1 MDPSEVRQPRV
12 TVLAN
17 GTAISG
23 VIDAEVQSNA
33 YLGANRFQIR
43 VAYPSPSGEFWLS
56 LPVLIE
62 IQVTLDGGQLSLI
75 TGNADSLELDPICG
89 EAILHGRDLT
99 ALLVAAQTS
108 ETFENQTASGIAT
121 TLAARHGLTPNV
133 ATTTALIGR
142 YYQTNRT
149 RSALSQHARVTSEWD
164 LLTWLADQEGYDVW
178 VDGWVLNFQPRD
190 IPEPI
195 ATVTP
200 SICCSLRL
208 RQALD
213 LAAGLEVVVK
223 SWDSQTQQIISQSAS
238 NANGDATPV
247 TLTAIRPNLSMS
259 DAISLAQQT
268 LSQWTTHESEILFE
282 MPGDILMAPRCTLN
296 LTETGS
302 SFDGVYEIMDVER
315 RISFYRGYV
324 QHVTARGL
332 PWTPS

>member
-1 MDPSEVRQPRV
+1 LDLSEVRQPRV

-17 GTAISG
+17 GEAISG

-43 VAYPSPSGEFWLS
+43 VTYPSPGGPFWLN

-62 IQVTLDGGQLSLI
+62 IQIALNGAQCSFM
-75 TGNADSLELDPICG
+75 TGHADSLELDPIRG
-89 EAILHGRDLT
+89 EAVLHGRDLT

-133 ATTTALIGR
+133 AATTALIGR

-149 RSALSQHARVTSEWD
+149 RSALSQHARVTSEWEV
-164 LLTWLADQEGYDVW
+164 LTWLADQEGYDVW
-178 VDGWVLNFQPRD
+178 VDGVILNFQPRD
-190 IPEPI
+190 TFGPI

-200 SICCSLRL
+200 SSCCSLRL

-238 NANGDATPV
+238 NATVGATPV
-247 TLTAIRPNLSMS
+247 TLTAVRPNLSMS
-259 DAISLAQQT
+259 DALGLAQQT
-268 LSQWTTHESEILFE
+268 LSQWTTHETEISFE
-282 MPGDILMAPRCTLN
+282 MPGDLLMLPRSTLN

-302 SFDGVYEIMDVER
+302 GFDGVYEIMDVER
-315 RISFYRGYV
+315 RISFSHGYV
-324 QHVTARGL
+324 QRVTARGL